1 MDFKELK
8 QTLDKL
14 SADLAV
20 AIAQQRVVTQPA
32 AAIDYDRLGAVI
44 TKAILDAGPKHSSS
58 TPVEE
63 EDAGEEVAPPPATDG
78 TPAVEKAPRKRRTKA
93 EMEAI
98 RIAQQKVEHAAQ
110 FAPAPVAA
118 PIPAAVSSPL
128 PAAILGTTLLSGVM
142 GGTPTAAPQ
151 EQPAAL
157 PIPTQQELI
166 ALCQEFQARY
176 GNNEKGE
183 PIILTIMDALKIEDP
198 TNMTLAERD
207 ELNRTIQ
214 AIYTLKITNPKAMT
228 PVERDEIHKIV
239 SACKK

>member
-20 AIAQQRVVTQPA
+20 AIAQQQVVTQPA

-44 TKAILDAGPKHSSS
+44 TKAILDAGPKHSGNA
-58 TPVEE
+58 PVEE
-63 EDAGEEVAPPPATDG
+63 EDAGEEVTSLPVTENQPA
-78 TPAVEKAPRKRRTKA
+78 AEKAPRKRRTKA

-128 PAAILGTTLLSGVM
+128 PAGILGTTLLSGVM

-157 PIPTQQELI
+157 PIPTQQELT
-166 ALCQEFQARY
+166 ALCQEFQAKY
-176 GNNEKGE
+176 GNNEKGD
-183 PIILTIMDALKIEDP
+183 PIIFTIMDDLKIANPMD
-198 TNMTLAERD
+198 MTLAERD
-207 ELNRTIQ
+207 ELHR
-214 AIYTLKITNPKAMT
+214 AILAY
-228 PVERDEIHKIV
+228 
-239 SACKK
+239 KK